1 MLREAGVPAELWLAR
16 DRFGAAPLPNGHPM
30 LEEYDAAMLA
40 VKLPG
45 SSDPLMVLTA
55 SKVMPLGYLAP
66 GYTGADALR
75 VHLDPGDGPSGAVRL
90 PAARE
95 SLLDRRSWAITVDLD
110 EQGAAK
116 IAGKITLQGGEAI
129 AWRQA
134 LREVDRDR
142 IREVFM
148 QAELGWLRGAKLG
161 ELEILEE
168 KQLDRPLVL
177 SFTASAQD
185 YAIRQ
190 GEALLMRADPLSLSI
205 AARMTALPTRKTG
218 MVVPFSPDL
227 KVELRLRTHGVVLR
241 ELPEAAK
248 IESTFGRYD
257 RKLVAGGEGQDH
269 ATLELHSTVKPGVV
283 TAEDYARFS
292 EFAREVESAEQA
304 LVKASR

>member
-1 MLREAGVPAELWLAR
+1 
-16 DRFGAAPLPNGHPM
+16 M

-40 VKLPG
+40 VTLPG
-45 SSDPLMVLTA
+45 SKDPLMVLTA

-66 GYTGADALR
+66 GYAGADALR
-75 VHLDPGDGPSGAVRL
+75 LHLDPGDGPSGQVKL

-95 SLLDRRSWAITVDLD
+95 TLLDRRSWALTIDLD

-142 IREVFM
+142 IREVFQ
-148 QAELGWLRGAKLG
+148 QAELGWLRGASLG

-177 SFTASAQD
+177 SFTAKAPE

-190 GEALLMRADPLSLSI
+190 GDALLMRADPLSLSI
-205 AARMTALPTRKTG
+205 AARMTTLPTRKTG
-218 MVVPFSPDL
+218 MLIPFSPDL
-227 KVELRLRTHGVVLR
+227 KVELTLRTHGVVLR
-241 ELPEAAK
+241 ELAEPVV
-248 IESTFGRYD
+248 IDSSFGRYE
-257 RKLVAGGEGQDH
+257 RKVGGGGAGQDH
-269 ATLELHSTVKPGVV
+269 AKLELRSTVKPGVV
-283 TAEDYARFS
+283 SPEDYARFS

-304 LVKASR
+304 LVKAAR